1 MINKKSIWFLTLFS
15 LILVLSVYYVT
26 MPSEL
31 LLTNKNNYI
40 FETNNNDEGD
50 NTTTTVKE
58 EEANVD
64 VKESSVLVALR
75 VEAEEKMLEQIESL
89 NKVINSSESS
99 TEEKNNAYEQMKSLN
114 ITRGEEEKL
123 EKQINETYNLKA
135 FVKVDNNQIRV
146 VVDSKEHNANI
157 ANNIMR
163 TIQGNYDNQMYI
175 SVKFNS

>member
-31 LLTNKNNYI
+31 LLTNNSSYVGKTEENT
-40 FETNNNDEGD
+40 ETTG
-50 NTTTTVKE
+50 KE
-58 EEANVD
+58 EPTVE

-75 VEAEEKMLEQIESL
+75 VEAEEKMLEEIESL
-89 NKVINSSESS
+89 NKVINSTESS
-99 TEEKNNAYEQMKSLN
+99 ADEKNAAYEKMKNLN
-114 ITRGEEEKL
+114 VIRGEEEKI

-146 VVDSKEHNANI
+146 VVDSKEHNASI

-163 TIQGNYDNQMYI
+163 TVQSNYDNQMYI